1 MVSSQRRGERGVKF
15 PQNPNNVVHGRP
27 FYRRSADIYRPYAAL
42 VDRKTRNHVENWIS
56 YDASRTRINL
66 ETYGIPS
73 LEDRPKDI
81 AWIGIT

>member
-1 MVSSQRRGERGVKF
+1 M
-15 PQNPNNVVHGRP
+15 NAH
-27 FYRRSADIYRPYAAL
+27 YRRSADIYRPYAAL

-73 LEDRPKDI
+73 LEERPKDI
-81 AWIGIT
+81 AWIGNNWYTKKTFTVAISLDIALFKW